1 MGMLF
6 TDQTRKISQLI
17 LISALVNIALN
28 FLLIPRFGMMG
39 AAIATVCGYLMMF
52 LQGRIYCQRYYPI
65 ERNKLFEYTQM
76 GLILLMLLAMTYLA
90 STVESIYMLA
100 LLTFGLAFV
109 FPVLNILLGFLT
121 RKELGLLLELVRN
134 ARRSMGK
141 SKEKRGCGRPL
152 KNI

>member
-1 MGMLF
+1 
-6 TDQTRKISQLI
+6 
-17 LISALVNIALN
+17 
-28 FLLIPRFGMMG
+28 
-39 AAIATVCGYLMMF
+39 
-52 LQGRIYCQRYYPI
+52 
-65 ERNKLFEYTQM
+65 M

-109 FPVLNILLGFLT
+109 FPVLNVLLGFLT

-141 SKEKRGCGRPL
+141 SKEKRDAADH
-152 KNI
+152 